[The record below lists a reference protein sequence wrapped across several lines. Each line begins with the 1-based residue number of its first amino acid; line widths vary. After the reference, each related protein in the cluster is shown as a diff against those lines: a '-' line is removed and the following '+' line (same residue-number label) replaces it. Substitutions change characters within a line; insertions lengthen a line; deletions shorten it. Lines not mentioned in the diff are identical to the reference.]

1 MKTKPWSKEET
12 KSVPGDEMETPNWL
26 YNLLEVVFSFD
37 VDLCSTDSNF
47 KCAYNIT
54 DLLTRRPH
62 DFDESIKSAFMNPP
76 YSNPGP
82 FLEKAWDLSKYMTVI
97 CLVKDD
103 PSTKWYQD
111 RVRDANE
118 IETAYPYSFDDIRTL
133 NYFRDSNVNL
143 TIVRLPKR
151 IKFEYKGRPLAH
163 TAAFPVC
170 LMIMRR
176 LHYV

>member
-12 KSVPGDEMETPNWL
+12 KSVPGDEMETPKYL
-26 YNLLEVVFSFD
+26 YNLLDKCFD
-37 VDLCSTDSNF
+37 FNVDLCA
-47 KCAYNIT
+47 KYNNKKYENYIDDIFNYT
-54 DLLTRRPH
+54 LDMFH
-62 DFDESIKSAFMNPP
+62 ESITTGFMNPP

-82 FLEKAWDLSKYMTVI
+82 FLEKAWEFSEHMTVV

-111 RVRDANE
+111 RVKDANE
-118 IETAYPYSFDDIRTL
+118 IETLYPYSFDDIKNL

-176 LHYV
+176 YI